1 MSQMHL
7 NLENS
12 GKSNEILYFNKTP
25 IYSYSDRKISWQNDF
40 HVTLYFFKI
49 TEHVEREI

>member
-1 MSQMHL
+1 MKFCTLIKHQF
-7 NLENS
+7 
-12 GKSNEILYFNKTP
+12 IFIPT
-25 IYSYSDRKISWQNDF
+25 DRKISWQNDF